1 MNKAVIQHKNGK
13 LARVC
18 EIQSDGKVYSTPT
31 YFPSLSSTK
40 TRFSLTELFY
50 LLKYNKYPRLLL
62 SAYDID
68 KLEEKEKIKQSIAEF
83 RKHGILFLDSG
94 VFESDNRGDK
104 SWDLKSY
111 KSVVS
116 QMPTDIFTAFDIL
129 PYLEKFQGDEDYTKK
144 VFQSAIES
152 SAFCNGNVF
161 LPILH
166 GKSIDH
172 LLAVTSNF
180 IRNYSGLCSG
190 IAVSERDCGKS
201 IIERAETLSEIRHI
215 LDIIDDRYILHV
227 LGCGNP
233 VSMLVYSYCGS
244 DSFDSLDWIDHIL
257 DPGDN
262 TIKDFSHLD
271 LINCKC
277 RICTNPKLD
286 KSAYLERALLHNLQ
300 YYHEFVIQTQNMIRY
315 DNLRSFLKTILGEEI
330 LETIDKF

>member
-257 DPGDN
+257 DPG
-262 TIKDFSHLD
+262 
-271 LINCKC
+271 
-277 RICTNPKLD
+277 R
-286 KSAYLERALLHNLQ
+286 
-300 YYHEFVIQTQNMIRY
+300 
-315 DNLRSFLKTILGEEI
+315 
-330 LETIDKF
+330 